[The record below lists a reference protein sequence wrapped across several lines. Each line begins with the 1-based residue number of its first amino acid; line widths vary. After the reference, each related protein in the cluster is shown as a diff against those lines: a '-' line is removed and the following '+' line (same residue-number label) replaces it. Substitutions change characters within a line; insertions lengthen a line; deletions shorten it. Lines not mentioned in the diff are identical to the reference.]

1 MESASLIIGIV
12 LIIGFFFLLRWL
24 LPSKGK
30 VGEKVV
36 AGKLDHLP
44 KDQYRVLN
52 NVTIPTPKGSSQ
64 IDHLVV
70 SVYGIFVIETK
81 NYDGWIYGGEHAE
94 YWTQNIYGNK
104 YQLYNPILQNAG
116 HVRAL
121 RRVLKEFAPIPIM
134 PIVAFSGK
142 ADIKVKVEES
152 CVVYWSQLRKVIN
165 QFQNKRLSW
174 SQVNAICDSI
184 EAAQLEPGKEADRQH
199 LRDIH
204 SAREQKY
211 ESIASG
217 RCPRCGGTL
226 VLRSGK
232 FGKFLRLF
240 QLSQVQVHTFVLTE
254 IIRLRARLGIFYV
267 FLIGK
272 LPIRNSFL
280 NFASSSNYL
289 RWRQHL

>member
-1 MESASLIIGIV
+1 MESATLIIGIGLV
-12 LIIGFFFLLRWL
+12 IGLFFLLRWL
-24 LPSKGK
+24 IPSKGM

-44 KDQYRVLN
+44 KNQYRVLN

-64 IDHLVV
+64 IDHLVI

-81 NYDGWIYGGEHAE
+81 KYNGWIYGGEQAE

-121 RRVLKEFAPIPIM
+121 RRILKKFEPLPIM

-165 QFQNKRLSW
+165 QFQDKRLSW
-174 SQVNAICDSI
+174 SQVNAICDAV
-184 EAAQLEPGKEADRQH
+184 EAAQLEPSKEADRQH

-232 FGKFLRLF
+232 FG
-240 QLSQVQVHTFVLTE
+240 Q
-254 IIRLRARLGIFYV
+254 FY
-267 FLIGK
+267 GC
-272 LPIRNSFL
+272 
-280 NFASSSNYL
+280 SNYPKCKYT
-289 RWRQHL
+289 HPA